1 MMWILR
7 HQRVLISRGY
17 RSVSTNVVASSIDS
31 KHGVG
36 YITLNNPEKRNPL
49 SSEVLL
55 EVGRRIA
62 SFQEETSAEVKV
74 IVISAS
80 SPTSSSKNKKSGVF
94 SSGHDLK
101 EVASNVGKAEFHAEL
116 FDQCS
121 QVMMSVVNS
130 PKPVIA
136 KVNGIATAAGCQLV
150 ASCDLAYAT
159 VGSQFATPGVNIG
172 LFCSTPAVALARA
185 VGRKHAMEMLL
196 TGKMISAETAIRTGL
211 INRVFENSDDLDRGV
226 DEIART
232 IASKSQVAVAMGKRT
247 FNKQIEMPLV
257 DAYREASDTMVRNLL
272 TNDAKEG
279 IAAFFEKRAPS
290 WSNS

>member
-1 MMWILR
+1 MT
-7 HQRVLISRGY
+7 S
-17 RSVSTNVVASSIDS
+17 SVASSIDS
-31 KHGVG
+31 RHGVG

-55 EVGRRIA
+55 EIGRKIA
-62 SFQEETSAEVKV
+62 SFQEESADTVKV
-74 IVISAS
+74 IVLSAS
-80 SPTSSSKNKKSGVF
+80 SASAPKSRRTGVF

-101 EVASNVGKAEFHAEL
+101 EVASNKGKAEFYADL

-136 KVNGIATAAGCQLV
+136 KVDGIATAAGCQLV
-150 ASCDLAYAT
+150 ASCDLAYA
-159 VGSQFATPGVNIG
+159 SAESKYATPGVNIG

-196 TGKMISAETAIRTGL
+196 TGEMISAETAVRTGL
-211 INRVFENSDDLDRGV
+211 INRVFEDSSDLDAGV

-272 TNDAKEG
+272 TNDADEG
-279 IAAFFEKRAPS
+279 IAAFFEKRTPS
-290 WSNS
+290 WPNS